1 MPQQVRQAAVDVF
14 CEHGNMSTEQ
24 AERYLAK
31 LEAERRWQE
40 ECW

>member
-1 MPQQVRQAAVDVF
+1 
-14 CEHGNMSTEQ
+14 MSTEQ